1 MYSVNRVTE
10 FSEHQQIKLQN
21 VYILFYQLKNIYDC
35 IFLFFFFT
43 LPRILFTFRE
53 IKRHAFKKKVC
64 VDDIFLLQSDN

>member
-35 IFLFFFFT
+35 IFFFFF
-43 LPRILFTFRE
+43 LP
-53 IKRHAFKKKVC
+53 C
-64 VDDIFLLQSDN
+64 QGSYLLSEK